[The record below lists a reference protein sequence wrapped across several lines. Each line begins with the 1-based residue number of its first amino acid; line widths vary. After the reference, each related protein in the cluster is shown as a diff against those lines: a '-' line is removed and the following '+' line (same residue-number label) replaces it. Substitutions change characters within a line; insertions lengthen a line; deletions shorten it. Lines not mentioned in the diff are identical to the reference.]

1 VTQFRAFLIAMSI
14 IGIVQAEDAVAPISA
29 SSSDASAYA
38 AKSLL
43 PEPAR
48 DFKMTGPV
56 LHPSERRSMDLTPGD
71 FNGDGLLDFATI
83 ANDKSIIEIFLNDK
97 KAETLFTKE
106 TVTLDNVVRS
116 MTALDINGDGRTDLL
131 LTQQGA
137 QVGVM
142 YQSKEGRLQPAE
154 ETPLQAD
161 YAFQGDLNG
170 DKAEDVVLFRKGVF
184 QVLHGKTRGLDLEP
198 ALTFYTSYEPASD
211 PMILDL
217 DSDGKNDII
226 FQDSTARDKLIV
238 RLQAGDGTFPAEF
251 VMTPGLM
258 RSVAPMPIEGSRGT
272 IIAVQDKTR
281 HLVQLRLSE
290 PRTDTTTEG
299 ALELSQ
305 LNLVPFDPETTSDK
319 LDTAVA
325 DVDGDGRMDLLVS
338 SPKVPALRVLHQ
350 KRSGSLEV
358 SMVPSLEG
366 IEQVLSLPGKS
377 GEPTPLLLY
386 SKKEKAAG
394 LVFGKKGSSDLPFP
408 KLLPELGAPKATA
421 IINIG
426 GKSHIL
432 ALVDSKENKE
442 ALRALELQDQGVGS
456 ATEVLADGADLGD
469 LKLGEGNG
477 LSVMDLNQ
485 DGKDDIAVFAEFRPA
500 ALFTQN
506 ANGRFA
512 PVSVKGG
519 VLEGLLSEMTRGKL
533 VGAKIDTAE
542 KPVVLAVKAGFVRAI
557 YLDAKNN
564 LEVAEQFNGRN
575 SRARL
580 AAATTGNFRSKKNRD
595 IAILD
600 SGNRTVAFWGVK
612 EAGGRY
618 EELFNAELDSG
629 DYRALEVL
637 DLDGDERDDLLLV
650 AADRVAVLYTRRL
663 NSGLETVASTQTKV
677 EEGGYSAVYTTQLF
691 PGGAREI
698 VALEARQNVLEFFTA
713 GKDEAGK
720 PALLRFYQ
728 FRAYET
734 DSSMAQ
740 RINMEAPP
748 EPREVT
754 AVDFDESG
762 KPALLALTH
771 DFVLRY
777 NQEEAAAG
785 KK

>member
-1 VTQFRAFLIAMSI
+1 MTQFRAFLIAMSI
-14 IGIVQAEDAVAPISA
+14 AGVSVAEEPATPVAAPT
-29 SSSDASAYA
+29 SDASAYA

-43 PEPAR
+43 PEAAR
-48 DFKMTGPV
+48 DIKMTGPI
-56 LHPSERRSMDLTPGD
+56 LHPSERRSMDLTVGD
-71 FNGDGLLDFATI
+71 FNGDGSLDFATV
-83 ANDKSIIEIFLNDK
+83 ANDKSVIEIFLNDR
-97 KAETLFTKE
+97 KAESQFTKE
-106 TVTLDNVVRS
+106 TVTLDTVVRS
-116 MTALDINGDGRTDLL
+116 ISALDINGDGRTDLL
-131 LTQQGA
+131 LTQQGT

-154 ETPLQAD
+154 DTPLQAD
-161 YAFQGDLNG
+161 YSFVGDLNG
-170 DKAEDVVLFRKGVF
+170 DNSEDVVLFRKGVF
-184 QVLHGKTRGLDLEP
+184 QVLRGKTRGLDLEP
-198 ALTFYTSYEPASD
+198 ALTFFTSYEPASD

-217 DSDGKNDII
+217 DSDGKNDLI

-272 IIAVQDKTR
+272 ILGVQDKTR
-281 HLVQLRLSE
+281 QLVQLRLSE
-290 PRTDTTTEG
+290 PRKDTTTEG
-299 ALELSQ
+299 VLELSQ

-421 IINIG
+421 VINIS
-426 GKSHIL
+426 GKAHLL

-442 ALRALELQDQGVGS
+442 ALRAFPLQDQGVGT
-456 ATEVLADGADLGD
+456 AAEVLADGADLGES
-469 LKLGEGNG
+469 KLGEGNG

-485 DGKDDIAVFAEFRPA
+485 DGKDDIAVFAEFKPA

-519 VLEGLLSEMTRGKL
+519 VLEGLLTEMTRGKL
-533 VGAKIDTAE
+533 VGAKIDTSE

-612 EAGGRY
+612 GAGGRY

-663 NSGLETVASTQTKV
+663 NSGLETVASAQTKV
-677 EEGGYSAVYTTQLF
+677 EDGGYSAVYTTQLF
-691 PGGAREI
+691 PGGQREI

-720 PALLRFYQ
+720 PALLRYYQ
-728 FRAYET
+728 FKAFET

-748 EPREVT
+748 EPREVI
-754 AVDFDESG
+754 ALDYDESG
-762 KPALLALTH
+762 KPSLLALTH

-777 NQEEAAAG
+777 GQEKVAAE